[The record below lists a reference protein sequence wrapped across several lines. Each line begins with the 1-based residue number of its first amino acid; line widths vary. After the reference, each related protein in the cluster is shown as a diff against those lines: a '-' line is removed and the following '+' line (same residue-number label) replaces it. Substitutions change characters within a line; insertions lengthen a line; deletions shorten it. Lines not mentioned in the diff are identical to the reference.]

1 MAKKNKL
8 QTAASEAV
16 ETNQKPKKDYKIVV
30 SSPGNDDATGF
41 SVDVN
46 GRNVTL
52 QYDEEEEVTADVY
65 HALKDA
71 VKVGVKKVKQTNDE
85 GKVEW
90 VQQPITIPRYTM
102 VGQKI

>member
-30 SSPGNDDATGF
+30 SSPENDDATGF

-102 VGQKI
+102 VGQAI

>member
-1 MAKKNKL
+1 M
-8 QTAASEAV
+8 E
-16 ETNQKPKKDYKIVV
+16 KKDKKLKAATPKDSKAEKYKIVV
-30 SSPGNDDATGF
+30 SAPDGDDAEAF

-46 GRNVTL
+46 GRNVAL
-52 QYDEEEEVTADVY
+52 RYDVEEEVTADVY

-90 VQQPITIPRYTM
+90 VQQPVTIPRYLM
-102 VGQKI
+102 VGQKV